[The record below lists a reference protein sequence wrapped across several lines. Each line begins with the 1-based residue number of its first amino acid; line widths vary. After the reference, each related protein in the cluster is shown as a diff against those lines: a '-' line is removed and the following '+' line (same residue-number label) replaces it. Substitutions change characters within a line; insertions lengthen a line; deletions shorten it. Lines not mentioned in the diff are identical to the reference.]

1 MGIKQFALT
10 VLAVIVAL
18 ILFRVVMNYINKNK
32 GTSTAASS
40 ASSSTGTTA
49 ATSGDSVLA
58 YLNQNS

>member
-32 GTSTAASS
+32 GTSTASS